1 MSVGTR
7 QVLVAAIAGIAMIIA
22 VVRLSRRGQLSFRY
36 TVGWIF
42 VASVGVLGGS
52 LAPLAEP
59 IAELFGLSPA
69 ALLSFVALV
78 FVTMIAIQLSI
89 SISGLQKQLH
99 KLAQEIAYYCH
110 QNGPLFD
117 RDE

>member
-1 MSVGTR
+1 MGVETR
-7 QVLVAAIAGIAMIIA
+7 QVLVAAIAGLLMIVT
-22 VVRLSRRGQLSFRY
+22 VVPLSRRGQLSFRY
-36 TVGWIF
+36 TIGWIF

-52 LAPLAEP
+52 LAPFAEP
-59 IAELFGLSPA
+59 LATLLGLSTA
-69 ALLSFVALV
+69 ALLAFVALV

-99 KLAQEIAYYCH
+99 KLAQEIAYYRH
-110 QNGPLFD
+110 QNGSLVD